1 MVLKGKTHNMRKRIH
16 MRKTRKMRG
25 GLGSYRNLFKPTVT
39 PYILGTANKKEPSK
53 WENEH
58 ILNHPNIRNL
68 EYCLYNLNDKCI
80 DAMAEMILTALD
92 SKYVNNKVT
101 YNTFFGPYTYGGFAG
116 IRTQRNM
123 ITRHFSNDH
132 LHYPIVQMDDSLKD
146 TIKMVI
152 KSFRYTK
159 SIDYFKLT
167 ADVKRTTEMYS
178 SGNSQA
184 IRKIKMK
191 MTEIR
196 NLIMQQ
202 LLNCDKCESGIFKST
217 YVGTTEHNVLFD
229 TSCDPYQQSTPYTY
243 NPRPTA
249 RSRNVTIRAPTLVRP
264 PTNSARR
271 RNVTIRAPSA
281 GVHGYIGLQGPESVS
296 YGRPGTGI
304 TNKNTRV
311 AITTVPGAPTRRPAI
326 SYKPY

>member
-1 MVLKGKTHNMRKRIH
+1 MRMRIH

-25 GLGSYRNLFKPTVT
+25 GLGSYRNIFKPTVT

-58 ILNHPNIRNL
+58 ILNHPNIINL
-68 EYCLYNLNDKCI
+68 EYCLDNLNDKCM
-80 DAMAEMILTALD
+80 DAMAEMIVTALNT
-92 SKYVNNKVT
+92 KYVNNKVT

-116 IRTQRNM
+116 IGTQRNM
-123 ITRHFSNDH
+123 ITGHFSSKF
-132 LHYPIVQMDDSLKD
+132 LHNPILQMDDSLEQ
-146 TIKMVI
+146 TIINVI
-152 KSFRYTK
+152 KSFGYTK

-184 IRKIKMK
+184 IRTIKKK

-217 YVGTTEHNVLFD
+217 YVGTTQYNELFD
-229 TSCDPYQQSTPYTY
+229 TSCDPYEQSIPYTY
-243 NPRPTA
+243 NPRPT
-249 RSRNVTIRAPTLVRP
+249 LVRP
-264 PTNSARR
+264 PRNSTRR

-281 GVHGYIGLQGPESVS
+281 DVHGYIGVQGPESVS

-304 TNKNTRV
+304 NSNNTRV
-311 AITTVPGAPTRRPAI
+311 AITRVPDAPTTRTRI

>member
-1 MVLKGKTHNMRKRIH
+1 MVQKKIPHTMR

-25 GLGSYRNLFKPTVT
+25 GLGSYRNIFKPTVT
-39 PYILGTANKKEPSK
+39 PYIFGTANKKEPSK

-58 ILNHPNIRNL
+58 ILNHPNISNL
-68 EYCLYNLNDKCI
+68 EYCLYNLNDKCMG
-80 DAMAEMILTALD
+80 AMAEMIVTALNT
-92 SKYVNNKVT
+92 KNVNNKVT

-116 IRTQRNM
+116 IGTQRNM
-123 ITRHFSNDH
+123 ITGHFSSKFLRN
-132 LHYPIVQMDDSLKD
+132 PILQMDDSLEQ
-146 TIKMVI
+146 TIINVI
-152 KSFRYTK
+152 KSFGYKK

-184 IRKIKMK
+184 IRTIKKK

-202 LLNCDKCESGIFKST
+202 LLNCNKCESGIFKST
-217 YVGTTEHNVLFD
+217 YVGTTQYNELFD
-229 TSCDPYQQSTPYTY
+229 TSCDPYEQSIPYTY
-243 NPRPTA
+243 NPRQTLVRPP
-249 RSRNVTIRAPTLVRP
+249 RSVTIRAPTLVRP
-264 PTNSARR
+264 PINSTRR
-271 RNVTIRAPSA
+271 RKPTIQAPSA
-281 GVHGYIGLQGPESVS
+281 DVHGYIGLQGPESVS

-311 AITTVPGAPTRRPAI
+311 AITTVPGAPTRRPTI
-326 SYKPY
+326 SYKP